1 MYEPYANTILARS
14 IANEKL
20 SHRESVQLEIA
31 RNAVSVL
38 RAAVTDIVRS
48 VKERLDEPNF
58 LPTYCFEYAP
68 QC

>member
-1 MYEPYANTILARS
+1 MYAPYANSILARS

-31 RNAVSVL
+31 RNLVSVL
-38 RAAVTDIVRS
+38 KATITDVVRS
-48 VKERLDEPNF
+48 VKERLAEPNV
-58 LPTYCFEYAP
+58 LPTYCFEYAH